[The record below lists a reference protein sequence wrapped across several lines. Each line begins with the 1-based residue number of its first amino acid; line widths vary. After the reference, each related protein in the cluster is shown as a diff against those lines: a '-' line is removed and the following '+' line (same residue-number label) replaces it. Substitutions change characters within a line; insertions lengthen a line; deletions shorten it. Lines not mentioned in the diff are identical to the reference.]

1 MNRFLSCVL
10 GSALLAPAAFGAGPT
25 TAVAPGAPVAPIA
38 PTTPAAAAAPADP
51 AAGIREVESAVR
63 AWAAAWSARDVARYL
78 AAYAPDFTPPRGQDR
93 KAWEAD
99 RRARIEEKAAIS
111 VEIDSLVISLK
122 GQVAT
127 ASFQQT
133 YSADKLRE
141 KSRKTLELQRVGGR
155 WLIRK
160 EGAGG

>member
-10 GSALLAPAAFGAGPT
+10 GSALLAPAAFAARPAT
-25 TAVAPGAPVAPIA
+25 SVA
-38 PTTPAAAAAPADP
+38 PTTPAVTTVPADP
-51 AAGIREVESAVR
+51 AAGIREVEAAVR
-63 AWAAAWSARDVARYL
+63 AWAAAWSARDVTRYL
-78 AAYAPDFTPPRGQDR
+78 AAYASDFTPPRGQDR

-111 VEIDSLVISLK
+111 VEIDGLIISLK
-122 GQVAT
+122 GQAAT

-141 KSRKTLELQRVGGR
+141 KSRKTLELQRVEGR